1 MFCIAVYDVN
11 EKRVHKMLKLM
22 RQYLNW
28 IQKSVFEGSL
38 SKSQIDELV
47 EKALQIIDPSEDSLI
62 IYVMQTDRYLERVI
76 LGIDK
81 SFLTTNI
88 I

>member
-1 MFCIAVYDVN
+1 MFCIAVYDIN
-11 EKRVHKMLKLM
+11 EKRVQKMLKLM

-28 IQKSVFEGSL
+28 IQKSVFEGCL
-38 SKSQIDELV
+38 TKSQLDELV
-47 EKALQIIDPSEDSLI
+47 TKALQIIDPTEDSLI
-62 IYVMQTDRYLERVI
+62 IYVMQTDKYLERVI